1 MKVPLLDLK
10 AQYQTLKKE
19 ILPVIEEICEN
30 QTFILG
36 PRVES
41 FEQKVSQFLNVPY
54 AVGVASGT
62 DAILLALMAV
72 GVQAGDEVITTPYTF
87 FATGGSIS
95 RLGAVPVFVDIRRDT
110 FNIDEKQIPLK
121 ITSKTK
127 AIIPVHLYG
136 QASEMDNISRIGEKN
151 TIAVIED
158 AAQAIGAG
166 YKKTKVGGIGTFG
179 CFSFFPSKNLGGFG
193 DGGMVTTR
201 FPDLAEKIKSLRV
214 HGSLKRYYHDEIGC
228 NSRLD
233 TLQAAILEIKLK
245 YLDQWTIKRQKNAAL
260 YEKLFEA
267 VQLKEF
273 IQTPVTQPDTLHVY
287 NQYVIRTKKRDEL
300 KTFLNGR
307 EIGTEIYYPVPLHL
321 QKCYEPL
328 GYKKGDFPESEKA
341 SDETLALPIYPELTE
356 HQQAYVVENI
366 KKFFSKSHVKS

>member
-10 AQYQTLKKE
+10 AQYQTIKNE
-19 ILPVIEEICEN
+19 VLPVIEEICEN

-41 FEQKVSQFLNVPY
+41 FEQKVSQYLNVPY

-72 GVQAGDEVITTPYTF
+72 EVKAGDEVITTPYTF

-95 RLGAVPVFVDIRRDT
+95 RLGAVPVFVDILRDT
-110 FNIDEKQIPLK
+110 FNIDEKQIPSK
-121 ITSKTK
+121 ISSKTK

-136 QASEMDNISRIGEKN
+136 QSAEMDSIMKISEKSGLS
-151 TIAVIED
+151 VIED
-158 AAQAIGAG
+158 AAQAIGAE
-166 YKKTKVGGIGTFG
+166 YKKKKAGGIGTFG

-201 FPDLAEKIKSLRV
+201 HPALAEKIKSLRV

-233 TLQAAILEIKLK
+233 TLQAAVLEIKLK
-245 YLDQWTIKRQKNAAL
+245 YLDQWTKKRQKNAAF
-260 YEKLFEA
+260 YEKLFDTFK
-267 VQLKEF
+267 LKEF
-273 IQTPVTQPDTLHVY
+273 IQTPFTHPDHIHVY
-287 NQYVIRTKKRDEL
+287 NQYVIRTKRRDEL
-300 KTFLNGR
+300 KTFLTER

-321 QKCYEPL
+321 QKCYEYL
-328 GYKKGDFPESEKA
+328 GFKNGDFPESERA
-341 SDETLALPIYPELTE
+341 SLETLALPIYPELTE
-356 HQQAYVVENI
+356 DQLTYIVESI
-366 KKFFSKSHVKS
+366 RKFYLKTPH